1 MKTRFP
7 ALLCFLGSAHA
18 LLAATYTWGPSGGGG
33 GGTWD
38 SSTANWWTGSSVAW
52 PGSGTSNVADFAAT
66 SGTVTLSG
74 VITANGLIFDTGG
87 YVLQSGSLSFNGT
100 TPTIAAN
107 SGTTI
112 ISSVI
117 ASTAG
122 NVGLTKSGAG
132 TLVFSGAN
140 TYSGPT
146 TVTAGVLR
154 LDPGAA
160 FNTWPLTIDNASF
173 IIQRNAGST
182 LYRNPLTIRNGG
194 VVDAKNS
201 SANYNTLKSLSFENG
216 GTLQRSG
223 AVNVGGEF
231 TMDSTT
237 TTGVTV
243 TGTIAATISA
253 DLGLTNVTGGIC
265 PFNVD
270 DVATGT
276 DLLVTGILSTGGGA
290 VPTAGLTKN
299 GAGTLT
305 LAAANTFPGTI
316 TISAGALQIGNGGT
330 TGSLST
336 SSTSV
341 NTIVD
346 NASLVFNRTN
356 AVVQGTDFTAYGISG
371 SGSLTMA
378 GSGTLTLNAA
388 NTYTGATVI
397 SAGALQIGSS
407 GTTGS
412 LSTSSA
418 ITNNA
423 KLIFNRTNSV
433 IQGTDFSGSA
443 ISGTGSITMAGSG
456 TLTLNTANTYSGSTT
471 ISAGALQLGD
481 GGTTGSLSTSSAISI
496 STGAKLI
503 FNRSDSIVQGTDFS
517 GSAISGAGSLV
528 MAGSGTLVLNAA
540 NTYTGP
546 TSVLGGVLRSDP
558 GSAFNSASAFTVDN
572 ATFIIQRN
580 VGSTLYKNL
589 LTIRNGGVVDA
600 NNSIGN
606 FNTLKSLT
614 FENGGTLQR
623 SGAVNGGGEF
633 TLDESGSSVR
643 VTGTV
648 AATISADLGLG
659 NLNGTIRTFN
669 VDDVATGT
677 DLLVTGVLANGG
689 GGLSNGLTKI
699 GAGTMTLAG
708 ANSYSGTTTVTEGA
722 LQFNAGGKLSGSSAI
737 VNNSQVVF
745 NGSTMTQGTDF
756 GVISGSGA
764 VTQISGYNYLNA
776 ANTYT
781 GDTTLNLGTLLVS
794 GTDLPGVSGP
804 LGAGGK
810 INFSGGGL
818 LYYYE
823 TINADFSSRIAAGT
837 STAPVRLYLG
847 ANNVTFATPLNS
859 NQSGGLTVD
868 GLATLTL
875 PGANTYTGATTIGS
889 GTLQIGNGGTTGSL
903 PTSSAIAN
911 NGVLVF
917 NRSDTVVQGTDFSS
931 AGISGSGSL
940 VMLGSGTLTLNA
952 ANSYSG
958 RTTIS
963 AGALQIGSGGATGSL
978 STSSTITNNG
988 TLIINRSD
996 SVVQGT
1002 DFSSAAISGSGSL
1015 VMAGSGTLVL
1025 NAANT
1030 YTGPTSVLGGVL
1042 RLDPGSSFNTSAL
1055 TVDNA
1060 RFIIQRNVGSTLFGN
1075 TLTIRNGGV
1084 VDANNS
1090 IGNFN
1095 TLKSLTFD
1103 SGGTLQRSGA
1113 VNVGGE
1119 FAMDSTTTTGVTVTG
1134 TIAAT
1139 ISADLGLTNVNGG
1152 ICPFNVDDVATG
1164 TDLLVTGILST
1175 GGGAVPT
1182 AGLTKNGAG
1191 TLTLA
1196 AANTFP
1202 GTITISAGALQIGN
1216 GGTTGSLSTS
1226 STSVNTIVD
1235 NASLVFNRTNAVVQG
1250 TDFTA
1255 YGISGS
1261 GSLTMAG
1268 SGTLTLNAANT
1279 YTGATVISAGALQ
1292 IGSSGTTG
1300 SLSTSSAITNNAKL
1314 IFNRTNSVIQGT
1326 DFSGSAISGTGSIT
1340 MAGSG
1345 TLTLNTANTY
1355 SGSTT
1360 ISAGALQL
1368 GDGGTTGSLS
1378 TSSAISISTGAKLIF
1393 NRSDSIVQGTD
1404 FSGSAISGAGSLVMA
1419 GSGTLVLNAANTY
1432 TGPTSVLGGVLRS
1445 DPGSAFNS
1453 ASAFTVDNATF
1464 IIQRNVGSTLYKNL
1478 LTIRNGGVVDANNS
1492 IGNFNTLKSL
1502 TFENGGT
1509 LQRSGAVNGG
1519 GEFTLDESG
1528 SSVRVTGTVAATISA
1543 DLGLGNLNGTIRT
1556 FNVDDVATGTDLL
1569 VTGVLANGGGGL
1581 SNGLTKIGA
1590 GTMTLTAA
1598 STYTGATTINGGAL
1612 QLGNGGAGGSLY
1624 SLGAIINNG
1633 TLAFNRSNTVTQGA
1647 DFGMAISGSGA
1658 IVQEGPGTTVLT
1670 GSNSHSGGTML
1681 SGGTLKL
1688 GNANALGTGAL
1699 TVNGGTLDLNSNSI
1713 TVAELNGAGGT
1724 ITSTGSG
1731 AMTLATTIASGTSTY
1746 AGNIANGSGAMA
1758 LTKSGSGTLL
1768 LSGSLTMAGLNANG
1782 GVTQIQQSGSIG
1794 ALSVAAG
1801 ATVSLAANSNG
1812 NRTVLDISS
1821 LTMSGSTSSLN
1832 LTNNAM
1838 ILRASGTSE
1847 NSTNLAGVKAEVNAA
1862 SNGLKWDG
1870 LGIGSTTALRRSAA
1884 GAYPGAGADGL

>member
-146 TVTAGVLR
+146 TVTGGVLR

-160 FNTWPLTIDNASF
+160 FNTWPLTVDNASF

-182 LYRNPLTIRNGG
+182 LYRNTLTIRNGG

-201 SANYNTLKSLSFENG
+201 SANYNTLKSLSFDSG

-253 DLGLTNVTGGIC
+253 DLGLTNVNGGIC

-276 DLLVTGILSTGGGA
+276 DLLVTGVLSTGGGA

-316 TISAGALQIGNGGT
+316 TISADALQIGN
-330 TGSLST
+330 
-336 SSTSV
+336 
-341 NTIVD
+341 
-346 NASLVFNRTN
+346 
-356 AVVQGTDFTAYGISG
+356 
-371 SGSLTMA
+371 
-378 GSGTLTLNAA
+378 
-388 NTYTGATVI
+388 
-397 SAGALQIGSS
+397 S

-503 FNRSDSIVQGTDFS
+503 FNRSNSIVQGTDFS
-517 GSAISGAGSLV
+517 GLAMSGAGSLV

-669 VDDVATGT
+669 VD
-677 DLLVTGVLANGG
+677 N
-689 GGLSNGLTKI
+689 
-699 GAGTMTLAG
+699 
-708 ANSYSGTTTVTEGA
+708 
-722 LQFNAGGKLSGSSAI
+722 
-737 VNNSQVVF
+737 
-745 NGSTMTQGTDF
+745 
-756 GVISGSGA
+756 
-764 VTQISGYNYLNA
+764 
-776 ANTYT
+776 
-781 GDTTLNLGTLLVS
+781 
-794 GTDLPGVSGP
+794 
-804 LGAGGK
+804 
-810 INFSGGGL
+810 
-818 LYYYE
+818 
-823 TINADFSSRIAAGT
+823 
-837 STAPVRLYLG
+837 
-847 ANNVTFATPLNS
+847 
-859 NQSGGLTVD
+859 
-868 GLATLTL
+868 
-875 PGANTYTGATTIGS
+875 
-889 GTLQIGNGGTTGSL
+889 
-903 PTSSAIAN
+903 
-911 NGVLVF
+911 
-917 NRSDTVVQGTDFSS
+917 
-931 AGISGSGSL
+931 
-940 VMLGSGTLTLNA
+940 
-952 ANSYSG
+952 
-958 RTTIS
+958 
-963 AGALQIGSGGATGSL
+963 
-978 STSSTITNNG
+978 
-988 TLIINRSD
+988 
-996 SVVQGT
+996 
-1002 DFSSAAISGSGSL
+1002 
-1015 VMAGSGTLVL
+1015 
-1025 NAANT
+1025 
-1030 YTGPTSVLGGVL
+1030 
-1042 RLDPGSSFNTSAL
+1042 
-1055 TVDNA
+1055 
-1060 RFIIQRNVGSTLFGN
+1060 
-1075 TLTIRNGGV
+1075 
-1084 VDANNS
+1084 
-1090 IGNFN
+1090 
-1095 TLKSLTFD
+1095 
-1103 SGGTLQRSGA
+1103 
-1113 VNVGGE
+1113 
-1119 FAMDSTTTTGVTVTG
+1119 
-1134 TIAAT
+1134 
-1139 ISADLGLTNVNGG
+1139 
-1152 ICPFNVDDVATG
+1152 
-1164 TDLLVTGILST
+1164 
-1175 GGGAVPT
+1175 
-1182 AGLTKNGAG
+1182 
-1191 TLTLA
+1191 
-1196 AANTFP
+1196 
-1202 GTITISAGALQIGN
+1202 
-1216 GGTTGSLSTS
+1216 
-1226 STSVNTIVD
+1226 
-1235 NASLVFNRTNAVVQG
+1235 
-1250 TDFTA
+1250 
-1255 YGISGS
+1255 
-1261 GSLTMAG
+1261 
-1268 SGTLTLNAANT
+1268 
-1279 YTGATVISAGALQ
+1279 
-1292 IGSSGTTG
+1292 
-1300 SLSTSSAITNNAKL
+1300 
-1314 IFNRTNSVIQGT
+1314 
-1326 DFSGSAISGTGSIT
+1326 
-1340 MAGSG
+1340 
-1345 TLTLNTANTY
+1345 
-1355 SGSTT
+1355 
-1360 ISAGALQL
+1360 
-1368 GDGGTTGSLS
+1368 
-1378 TSSAISISTGAKLIF
+1378 
-1393 NRSDSIVQGTD
+1393 
-1404 FSGSAISGAGSLVMA
+1404 
-1419 GSGTLVLNAANTY
+1419 
-1432 TGPTSVLGGVLRS
+1432 
-1445 DPGSAFNS
+1445 
-1453 ASAFTVDNATF
+1453 
-1464 IIQRNVGSTLYKNL
+1464 
-1478 LTIRNGGVVDANNS
+1478 
-1492 IGNFNTLKSL
+1492 
-1502 TFENGGT
+1502 
-1509 LQRSGAVNGG
+1509 
-1519 GEFTLDESG
+1519 
-1528 SSVRVTGTVAATISA
+1528 
-1543 DLGLGNLNGTIRT
+1543 
-1556 FNVDDVATGTDLL
+1556 VATGTDLL

-1633 TLAFNRSNTVTQGA
+1633 TLAFNRSNTVTQGT

-1681 SGGTLKL
+1681 SAGTLKL

-1746 AGNIANGSGAMA
+1746 AGSILDGSGAVS
-1758 LTKSGSGTLL
+1758 LTKSGTGTLI
-1768 LSGSLTMAGLNANG
+1768 LSGSLAMAGLNAND
-1782 GVTQIQQSGSIG
+1782 GVTQLTQSGSIG
-1794 ALSVAAG
+1794 AVNVASG
-1801 ATVSLAANSNG
+1801 ASIVLAAHSSTNRSVLDVSSLSMTAGGILDLWDNALILRDQTAGGNQATNLSTVQGLVNTAFDNG
-1812 NRTVLDISS
+1812 AWDKAGITSSAVIADLGAYSVLTVMVYDNTVLGVDSFE
-1821 LTMSGSTSSLN
+1821 GVNN
-1832 LTNNAM
+1832 LTSDNGGNQVMLKTTYLGDFDGNGIVNSADYGWLDFYYGYGLTVGDLNGDGQVNSADYNG
-1838 ILRASGTSE
+1838 IDYGYGYQAYGVLAGSDSGTSPMVSAVPGPTVSGAAPE
-1847 NSTNLAGVKAEVNAA
+1847 AVPEPGSLALLMA
-1862 SNGLKWDG
+1862 GLTG
-1870 LGIGSTTALRRSAA
+1870 LFGLRRTTGRAKRQRTM
-1884 GAYPGAGADGL
+1884 